1 MGHGVKVNELATV
14 IKSPKIAEAGIQLV
28 IGTAPIHLVEDP
40 QAVVNVPVMC
50 KDLNEA
56 KKKLGYSKKE
66 MEKFTLCQSMFWNF
80 EIFRTSP
87 VIFVNVLDPEKHAKV
102 FSQEVTVSKSQIV
115 VPEKNVLRESVKV
128 SNSGTD
134 LKEGVDFITS
144 FDEDGQLLIVF
155 LKEMS
160 GTLSVSGKKLDPDM
174 VTYEDVIG
182 GYDVLTGKESGI
194 QLIRRIYPMFGI
206 TAATIIA
213 PGYSHIPEVAAAL
226 QAVCESINGVFS
238 AECILD
244 LDSDKCKRIDQV
256 EKAKE
261 DAGFNSIHAYVV
273 WPMVQRDGM
282 ILYGSANAAASAQ
295 ATDSKNGNI
304 PNVSPSNKAA
314 YISGAVLKDGT
325 EVFLDFAQAELVN
338 EAGVATYLNNQGWK
352 LWGNYTAAYPNTN
365 DPKDKFFPIR
375 RFFSWHG
382 NRFIKDYLVHCDDPA
397 NPKLIDT
404 IVDEENMV
412 CNGYVSAGVCAGAGI
427 ELNKEKNTTD
437 SLISGKLYFK
447 QKLTPYP
454 PAQEII
460 NDLMYDPEALYNEL
474 GGGSDA

>member
-14 IKSPKIAEAGIQLV
+14 IKSPRTAEAGIQLV

-56 KKKLGYSKKE
+56 KAKLGYSKTE

-87 VIFVNVLDPEKHAKV
+87 VIFVNVLDPEKHVKE
-102 FSQEVTVSKSQIV
+102 FSNEADVSKNQIV
-115 VPEKNVLRESVKV
+115 VPEKNVLRKSVKV

-134 LKEGVDFITS
+134 LEEGVDFITS
-144 FDEDGQLLIVF
+144 FDQDGQLLIAF
-155 LKEMS
+155 LKEIS
-160 GTLSVSGKKLDPDM
+160 GKLNISGKKIDPEM

-182 GYDVLTGKESGI
+182 GYDVSTGKESGI

-213 PGYSHIPEVAAAL
+213 PGYSHIPAVGAAL
-226 QAVCESINGVFS
+226 QIACESINGVFR

-244 LDSDKCKRIDQV
+244 LDTDECRNPDQV
-256 EKAKE
+256 ETAKE
-261 DAGFNSIHAYVV
+261 DAVFNSIHAYVV
-273 WPMVQRDGM
+273 WPMIQKDGM
-282 ILYGSANAAASAQ
+282 ILYGSSNAAALTQ

-304 PNVSPSNKAA
+304 PNVSPSNKTA

-325 EVFLDFAQAELVN
+325 EVYLDFTQAETVN

-352 LWGNYTAAYPNTN
+352 LWGNYTAAYPDTK
-365 DPKDKFFPIR
+365 DPKDIFFSIR
-375 RFFSWHG
+375 RFFTWHG
-382 NRFIKDYLVHCDDPA
+382 NGFIKNYLVHCDDPT
-397 NPKLIDT
+397 NEKLIDT

-427 ELNKEKNTTD
+427 ELNREKNTTD
-437 SLISGKLYFK
+437 SLASGKLYFL